1 MQLIPSWN
9 YVHGHIWIRN
19 TRICYGRL
27 GYLLHDGQPSNR
39 GWVLR
44 NQTTGNVAS
53 ISNTGKATF
62 AEIQTYT
69 TDGASNSNNIY
80 LGRGGAITFYG
91 YSSTD
96 HSIMRRNTLGSITDD
111 IRVNSYGAFYVNLD
125 SNNNNTSGADFI
137 IGRHGSGTGTMSTL
151 FTISGEN
158 GNLTLTG
165 DKFTYYRKNILWR
178 NNKLCVGVGGHNN
191 RSVYVDTL
199 ESGTSSDAL
208 ELVYYQGSS
217 VKMVRVGTNLIRR
230 VLSCRRQEIH

>member
-1 MQLIPSWN
+1 MFTGTSGSGT
-9 YVHGHIWIRN
+9 HGFVTGDWATYFTMDN
-19 TRICYGRL
+19 S
-27 GYLLHDGQPSNR
+27 SNR
-39 GWVLR
+39 GWVFR

-69 TDGASNSNNIY
+69 TDGASNTNKIN

-91 YSSTD
+91 NSSTE
-96 HSIMRRNTLGSITDD
+96 HSIMSRNTLGSITDD

-165 DKFTYYRKNILWR
+165 DINLPTKGRIYFGGTTNFG
-178 NNKLCVGVGGHNN
+178 VGVGGH
-191 RSVYVDTL
+191 TIAQF
-199 ESGTSSDAL
+199 T
-208 ELVYYQGSS
+208 
-217 VKMVRVGTNLIRR
+217 
-230 VLSCRRQEIH
+230 